1 MIHIREASTE
11 KSDTRVPNEDRIT
24 IKSGESRLIIE
35 RGRIARV
42 SKVSGAPA
50 TPEG

>member
-1 MIHIREASTE
+1 M
-11 KSDTRVPNEDRIT
+11 DDRIT

-42 SKVSGAPA
+42 ASKTADTESTAS
-50 TPEG
+50 